1 MGLKRQSGAL
11 LTNGSFYFVLFGS
24 SMGRETF
31 RFLLKKCSSMIF
43 GLELGDIVHL
53 VAAAGLPPRP
63 FLFRV
68 AEQGETG
75 PIVAVVAL
83 IETAFKTFGRAPR
96 NIRAVVHIEVRIP
109 RCHCHRAIGKLGRRR

>member
-1 MGLKRQSGAL
+1 MGWKRQSGAL

-68 AEQGETG
+68 AE
-75 PIVAVVAL
+75 
-83 IETAFKTFGRAPR
+83 
-96 NIRAVVHIEVRIP
+96 
-109 RCHCHRAIGKLGRRR
+109 RR